1 MSSANCEFE
10 RLPRIY
16 EPKVYILELYPNAKD
31 STFYGKVTICMS
43 LTLPTNSIVLNA
55 KKIEII
61 SAKIRHSASKS
72 ELIAPTDSIVYDE
85 KQEKVTVNFDSEL
98 EAGDADLCLE
108 YKGVIADDMHGFYRS
123 TYRDLDGEELI
134 ILSTQ
139 FEATYARRAFPC
151 FDEPDRKARFRISM
165 IIPDHLTAL
174 SCMVS
179 SLLFEGRISLLIES
193 QSHFMGLFFKPF

>member
-31 STFYGKVTICMS
+31 FTFHGKVTICMS
-43 LTLPTNSIVLNA
+43 LTLPTNSVVLNA

-85 KQEKVTVNFDSEL
+85 KQEKVTVNFDSQL

-123 TYRDLDGEELI
+123 TYRDSDGEERI

-139 FEATYARRAFPC
+139 FESQSP
-151 FDEPDRKARFRISM
+151 
-165 IIPDHLTAL
+165 
-174 SCMVS
+174 V
-179 SLLFEGRISLLIES
+179 LLFLHIFDLPSLRCAQEDKA
-193 QSHFMGLFFKPF
+193 SHFHGADSSIVPYRASGYDTFSKLFI